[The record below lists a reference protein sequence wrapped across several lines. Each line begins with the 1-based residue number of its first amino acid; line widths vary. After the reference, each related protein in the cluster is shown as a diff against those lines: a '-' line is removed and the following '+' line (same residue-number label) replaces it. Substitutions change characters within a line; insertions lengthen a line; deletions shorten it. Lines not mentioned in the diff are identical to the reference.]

1 MPWLGN
7 YKVHLKKL
15 KTISSIVLDMS
26 PSFELSLSYPLANAI
41 VYSNDTEGKHNPII
55 FFTTFS
61 PLRMTRNQPLA
72 DIIDKH
78 SGNGQRTAIFALSL

>member
-1 MPWLGN
+1 MEKEKSKDREPNVDIWMPWLEI

-15 KTISSIVLDMS
+15 KTISSIVLDKMS

-55 FFTTFS
+55 FLTTFS
-61 PLRMTRNQPLA
+61 PY
-72 DIIDKH
+72 I
-78 SGNGQRTAIFALSL
+78 